1 MRDSEEFRKIY
12 DKYFSC
18 VYNSVYAMVHN
29 IDNTEDIVSETFLRA
44 WNSFESYNP
53 QLAKPQTWLCNIAR
67 NLMYDRWRSESK
79 KETVDID
86 SIEEPAAPEVTYDFE
101 NVENIQVEYL
111 LSKLS
116 EEERSLL
123 SMRFYMNMKN
133 PEIAEEL
140 SITTKAVSERYRRL
154 LDKCKKILKDCPQD

>member
-53 QLAKPQTWLCNIAR
+53 KLAKPQTWLCNIAR

-79 KETVDID
+79 KETVNID

-154 LDKCKKILKDCPQD
+154 LDKCKKILKNCPKD

>member
-53 QLAKPQTWLCNIAR
+53 KLAKPQTWLCNIAR

-154 LDKCKKILKDCPQD
+154 LDKCKKILKNCPQD

>member
-53 QLAKPQTWLCNIAR
+53 KLAKPQTWLCNIAR

-79 KETVDID
+79 KETVNID

-101 NVENIQVEYL
+101 NIENIQVEYL

-154 LDKCKKILKDCPQD
+154 LDKCRKILKNCPQD